1 MILRWRSKDFFS
13 HPSPFVSK
21 IIQIKIILCFL
32 DLTVTCQWNV
42 QIQFN
47 FGASCIHSMDN
58 LEWNQKDICDLWSE
72 GSKMRGR
79 KKLIFRSSYYFMSK
93 MSEKFTNQLSEIPRL
108 KFFYLRLRNESSHF
122 FDKKPGLW
130 LADPAGQPIRG
141 LVFGREMAG
150 IHFSISDKRWLQL

>member
-1 MILRWRSKDFFS
+1 MLIRWCSKDFFS
-13 HPSPFVSK
+13 SAPHHLFLRSYRSYYV
-21 IIQIKIILCFL
+21 FL

-130 LADPAGQPIRG
+130 LADPAG
-141 LVFGREMAG
+141 VFKITE
-150 IHFSISDKRWLQL
+150 FSLKLLMHLCVM